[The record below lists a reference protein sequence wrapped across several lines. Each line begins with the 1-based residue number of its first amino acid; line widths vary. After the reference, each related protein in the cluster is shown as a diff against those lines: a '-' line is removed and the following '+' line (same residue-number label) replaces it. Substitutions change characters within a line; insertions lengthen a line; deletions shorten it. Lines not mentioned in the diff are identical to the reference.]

1 MCEMCKLREETENA
15 HREMEFRF
23 VQFQVELKAERADK
37 AQECEDRIA
46 ELTDTILA
54 NLRKRAS
61 IEVQLDAGM
70 DLQDILNKAL
80 N

>member
-1 MCEMCKLREETENA
+1 MCEMCKMRETVEDA

-37 AQECEDRIA
+37 AQECEDRIS
-46 ELTDTILA
+46 ELTDTIFRT
-54 NLRKRAS
+54 LRKRAS
-61 IEVQLDAGM
+61 IEAQMDAGE

>member
-1 MCEMCKLREETENA
+1 MCEMCDLREKVEDA

-54 NLRKRAS
+54 TLRKRAS
-61 IEVQLDAGM
+61 IEVQLDAGE